1 MGVDVADGKIDISNN
16 AIEKMED
23 VYRPILTDDA
33 SLDINHNPLT
43 CGCEIAW
50 LIRNEDLLERVAQGA
65 ACFDGELLTSL
76 NPAMFDNMNCFKERQ
91 SSGLLLLLL
100 VTFCQGGDGAGLE
113 NSRFRNPTEKSE
125 KNFRKLPC
133 PNPEDIFPCTCTAD
147 ESNRMDMDCSHIE
160 SEEQLERVF
169 SSTFPFSTFRNLT
182 VVDNVFL
189 KTLKNQSLGIA
200 SFTGVYIINSVLE
213 RVESNALLNSFGT
226 AQVINMQNN
235 LISSFPFETLAS
247 FTSLLELDVSY
258 NKLPFP
264 ALVSQTLLVL
274 DLSYNQVV
282 DVSSDAFATLP
293 DISEIKLGGNQIS
306 VVPTGTFAGHR
317 NLYHVNLE
325 SNALTYLPEGAI
337 QLTSSSSGT
346 VILRNNQIADVAVN
360 SITDVSGGNV
370 DVSNNS
376 LKALKEDVFR
386 PILAEEAALDIK
398 DNPLTCGCDIAWLI
412 RDSSLLKLVA
422 EGAACFDG
430 ELLADLDPG
439 MFDDLG
445 CP

>member
-1 MGVDVADGKIDISNN
+1 MLK
-16 AIEKMED
+16 
-23 VYRPILTDDA
+23 R
-33 SLDINHNPLT
+33 
-43 CGCEIAW
+43 
-50 LIRNEDLLERVAQGA
+50 R
-65 ACFDGELLTSL
+65 
-76 NPAMFDNMNCFKERQ
+76 

-100 VTFCQGGDGAGLE
+100 VTFCQGGDGAGLKA
-113 NSRFRNPTEKSE
+113 SRNPIEKGESI
-125 KNFRKLPC
+125 FRKLPC

-147 ESNRMDMDCSHIE
+147 ESNRMDMDCSHVE

-200 SFTGVYIINSVLE
+200 SFTSVYIINSVLE
-213 RVESNALLNSFGT
+213 VVESHALVNSFGT

-235 LISSFPFETLAS
+235 LISSFPFEILPS

-274 DLSYNQVV
+274 DLSHNQAV
-282 DVSSDAFATLP
+282 DVSSDAFAALP
-293 DISEIKLGGNQIS
+293 DISEIRLGGNQIS

-317 NLYHVNLE
+317 NLYHVDLE
-325 SNALTYLPEGAI
+325 ANALTYLPEGAI
-337 QLTSSSSGT
+337 QLTSSSAGT
-346 VILRNNQIADVAVN
+346 VILRGNQIADVAVN

-370 DVSNNS
+370 DISNNT
-376 LKALKEDVFR
+376 LKALNEDVFR
-386 PILAEEAALDIK
+386 PILAEGTALDIK
-398 DNPLTCGCDIAWLI
+398 DNPLTCGCDIAWVI
-412 RDSSLLKLVA
+412 RDDLLLKLVA
-422 EGAACFDG
+422 EGAACYDG
-430 ELLADLDPG
+430 ELLVDLDPG